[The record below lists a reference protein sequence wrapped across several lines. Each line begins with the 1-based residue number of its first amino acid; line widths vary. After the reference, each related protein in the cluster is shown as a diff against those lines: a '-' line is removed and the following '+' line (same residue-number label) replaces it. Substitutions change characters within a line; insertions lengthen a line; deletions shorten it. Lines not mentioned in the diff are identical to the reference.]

1 MTLTPEEEVGYAFER
16 AFDDMS
22 DKGLDEII
30 KAFNSNAIR
39 NPAKV
44 INILHSLALSEYG
57 YRNQSQQ

>member
-1 MTLTPEEEVGYAFER
+1 
-16 AFDDMS
+16 MS